1 MNKEPFPQCFSED
14 CGENLV
20 YKIFKLPSSMCAR
33 SNISQGLQG
42 LSTKNQLSFRSSD
55 ILNSATWYQEKD
67 LLGDLMAELRFKC
80 IISKLNYLNCWSW
93 ELIFWSRLTRE
104 L

>member
-1 MNKEPFPQCFSED
+1 MQDLIYLRVSRVSAQRTNYLS
-14 CGENLV
+14 GL
-20 YKIFKLPSSMCAR
+20 KLP
-33 SNISQGLQG
+33 
-42 LSTKNQLSFRSSD
+42 TD